1 MRLGFGVTVLARCL
15 QSGGVDGIGSYTREL
30 LKRLLQADGMTV
42 VPVSFGVPVPST
54 SFFPGNVEQ
63 FGKYSLSAALSAAA
77 GFPFP
82 GTARLSAEIDLMHAT
97 DHMIP
102 KLGKVPVVATLMDA
116 IPLSHPEWVTLRF
129 RTAKNA
135 LWKKASH
142 WATQIITISE
152 YSKCQIAEHFGL
164 PPERISVTPL
174 GVDERWFRP
183 VAGGK
188 WEDVSSRLGLPEHF
202 FLFVGTLQ
210 PRKNVGRVIDAYR
223 ALPRAVRDEVPLL
236 IAGRAGWQCDDV
248 VSALTSQAYG
258 SSVRWL
264 RHLPDDDL
272 LAVMKNATALVQPS
286 LYEGFGL
293 PVLEA
298 FAAGAPVITSNTTA
312 LPEVAGDAAILVDPL
327 DTGAISEAMTK
338 LLENGELA
346 GSLRSRGRLRAKA
359 FSWDRT
365 AAMTLDVYR
374 RTLEG

>member
-30 LKRLLQADGMTV
+30 LKRLLKADGMTV
-42 VPVSFGVPVPST
+42 VPVSFGLPVPAASGA
-54 SFFPGNVEQ
+54 PENVEQ
-63 FGKYSLSAALSAAA
+63 FGKYPLSAALSAAT

-82 GTARLSAEIDLMHAT
+82 GTARLSAKIDLMHAT

-102 KLGKVPVVATLMDA
+102 KLGAVPVVATLMDA

-129 RTAKNA
+129 RTVKNA

-142 WATQIITISE
+142 WAAHVITISE
-152 YSKCQIAEHFGL
+152 YSKCEIQEHFGL

-183 VAGGK
+183 LADGK
-188 WEDVSSRLGLPEHF
+188 WGEVSSRLGLPEHY

-210 PRKNVGRVIDAYR
+210 PRKNVGRVIEAYR

-236 IAGRAGWQCDDV
+236 IAGRAGWQCDDII
-248 VSALTSQAYG
+248 SALTSQAYG
-258 SSVRWL
+258 PSVRWL

-272 LAVMKNATALVQPS
+272 LAVMQKATALVQPS

-312 LPEVAGDAAILVDPL
+312 LPEVAGDAAVLVDPL
-327 DTGAISEAMTK
+327 DTAAIAEAMMK
-338 LLENGELA
+338 LLENEELA
-346 GSLRSRGRLRAKA
+346 GSLRSRGRLRALE

-374 RTLEG
+374 RALER